1 MELYPICDESM
12 QITPN
17 LWYSVSG
24 TGESPFMRV
33 GHTCIHLV
41 DESPNGK
48 LYFIGGAN
56 PSECFNDVYILD
68 LNNLNWDKF
77 TDLVN
82 FETGRYE
89 HACFKSSNNTIYIFG
104 GANQEKNH
112 NDVILFNTENKC
124 EKFEALNSITPTART
139 YHCGVSF
146 KEQLIVFGGGECGKT
161 AVSDSSVY
169 ILNPKIKKWISLQLK
184 DDQPDVRH
192 GHVMINHN
200 DEFVYLTGGMND
212 SRVYDDL
219 WILDLKKMKWKK
231 IESND
236 VKPCARAAH
245 GAVSINKFLYLFG
258 GMDSDGN
265 VLNDLWKY
273 DIELNKWSIIE
284 IFGYKP
290 PPRLD
295 FAYCKVEIKKN
306 EQYIK
311 SYFFIHGGMDNEGN
325 IFDDG
330 FIILLD

>member
-1 MELYPICDESM
+1 MELYPICDESL
-12 QITPN
+12 QITSN

-82 FETGRYE
+82 FEMGRYE

-124 EKFEALNSITPTART
+124 EKFEALNSIAPTART

-184 DDQPDVRH
+184 GDQPDVRH

-219 WILDLKKMKWKK
+219 WK
-231 IESND
+231 
-236 VKPCARAAH
+236 
-245 GAVSINKFLYLFG
+245 
-258 GMDSDGN
+258 
-265 VLNDLWKY
+265 
-273 DIELNKWSIIE
+273 LNKWSIIE

-306 EQYIK
+306 EQDIK